1 MNVFLYFP
9 IYLTG
14 NKSSL
19 PIGVSNKS
27 ECADATLGDN
37 ENYGESNQAYET
49 LSPKKRENGFYQP
62 LVKGVSDFY
71 VLINQ
76 SVNQSINQSIHPYL
90 SLSLYVCR
98 CLSVCMSVYIFVNI
112 IIDMLTNGLI
122 E

>member
-1 MNVFLYFP
+1 MNVFSYFP

-19 PIGVSNKS
+19 PIGNSNKS

-76 SVNQSINQSIHPYL
+76 SVNQSINQSINLSIHIFL
-90 SLSLYVCR
+90 SLCMYVGVYQSA
-98 CLSVCMSVYIFVNI
+98 CLFIFSSI
-112 IIDMLTNGLI
+112 
-122 E
+122 